1 MDRLKER
8 SIEELREAREAL
20 LTTSKNTLTF
30 GDIHS
35 WFQTWERRLSR
46 SETLSGHLI
55 RYQIGRVIQGY
66 ETEADAEILNELR
79 ARIVERLDNV
89 LTELDSS
96 LIVRPILEEYI
107 FRVKDTKLAAFLK
120 EFNAIKD
127 TNPNFAAIGFR
138 TILTLIIR
146 EKAKLVNS
154 ASPLATKTDLAVEK
168 DVNTALSEG
177 IFASGEERLLRRYQT
192 GGKKD
197 IFDNVGH
204 KPNTLINKEDLEDAV
219 DLLNSLL
226 PSII

>member
-35 WFQTWERRLSR
+35 WFQTWEKRLSR

-55 RYQIGRVIQGY
+55 RFQIGQVIQGY
-66 ETEADAEILNELR
+66 ETETDTEIRNELR

-89 LTELDSS
+89 LTILDSS

-107 FRVKDTKLAAFLK
+107 FRVKDTKLAALLK

-154 ASPLATKTDLAVEK
+154 ASPLATKTDLAM
-168 DVNTALSEG
+168 
-177 IFASGEERLLRRYQT
+177 
-192 GGKKD
+192 
-197 IFDNVGH
+197 
-204 KPNTLINKEDLEDAV
+204 
-219 DLLNSLL
+219 
-226 PSII
+226 PSRIVCKG